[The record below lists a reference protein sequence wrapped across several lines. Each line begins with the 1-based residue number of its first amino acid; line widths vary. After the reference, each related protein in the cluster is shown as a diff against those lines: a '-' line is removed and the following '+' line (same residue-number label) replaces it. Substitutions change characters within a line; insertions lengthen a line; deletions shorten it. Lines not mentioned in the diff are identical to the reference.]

1 MTTAHLSGGSI
12 MELLVT
18 LTVFYHLAALFASLA
33 GVSLAFCRLRG
44 CR

>member
-1 MTTAHLSGGSI
+1 